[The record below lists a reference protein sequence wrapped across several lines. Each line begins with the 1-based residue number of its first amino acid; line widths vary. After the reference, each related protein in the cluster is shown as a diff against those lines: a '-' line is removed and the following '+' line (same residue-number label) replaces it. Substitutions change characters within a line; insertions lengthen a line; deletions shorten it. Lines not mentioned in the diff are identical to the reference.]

1 MREGRS
7 KNKTLKEQVYQEL
20 RKSIINGDFSN
31 KIFTEAD
38 LCEKFKVSTPPVR
51 EALIELS
58 KDNFIKS
65 IPRHGY
71 TITPCSVKEAL
82 DILDVRMDIELNQWE
97 RTKLILTDKKINQF
111 KRNIPKQIKTRTTIN
126 YAFHYDRT
134 MKFHLSLCELGEND
148 CATKS
153 LEAVFKSYSR
163 FFRFYYENAIS
174 DGTEKKEGTGYHE
187 AMLHALEEHDYNLFG
202 TLLKADIETVKEKV
216 RKLLVLEN

>member
-82 DILDVRMDIELNQWE
+82 DILDVRQNNKFLN
-97 RTKLILTDKKINQF
+97 F
-111 KRNIPKQIKTRTTIN
+111 
-126 YAFHYDRT
+126 
-134 MKFHLSLCELGEND
+134 
-148 CATKS
+148 
-153 LEAVFKSYSR
+153 
-163 FFRFYYENAIS
+163 
-174 DGTEKKEGTGYHE
+174 
-187 AMLHALEEHDYNLFG
+187 
-202 TLLKADIETVKEKV
+202 
-216 RKLLVLEN
+216 